1 MARKKG
7 TPQRAP
13 EYKTPGNAKDGS
25 KCYTRPTKS
34 GGSYVTCE
42 GTQDTGRAVRS
53 GPPPKGV
60 KKGTAKRTGGA
71 PGAITKAKQQRLD
84 DRKALLRRGLAVKAA
99 KDKAKAEVPKGS
111 HRMPDGKIM
120 KDKDMPKGS
129 FNVKNTKAASV
140 KGSRKKDI
148 DDRFD
153 RELAA
158 LDRAD
163 NEIEYDKAVAD
174 MRAFAATN
182 PLNRVRKAEFDK
194 AVSDMRAFAATNP
207 IGRGGNASLPYQSLS
222 IQLLQTQTAMDK
234 SNENQAELSSYF
246 D

>member
-1 MARKKG
+1 MGKAR
-7 TPQRAP
+7 
-13 EYKTPGNAKDGS
+13 DGS
-25 KCYTRPTKS
+25 ECYTRQGNS
-34 GGSYVTCE
+34 GTYVTCE
-42 GTQDTGRAVRS
+42 GVKQTGRAVRS

-60 KKGTAKRTGGA
+60 KQTGKAKRTGGA
-71 PGAITKAKQQRLD
+71 PKAK
-84 DRKALLRRGLAVKAA
+84 
-99 KDKAKAEVPKGS
+99 VPKGS

-182 PLNRVRKAEFDK
+182 PLNRVKKAEFDK

-207 IGRGGNASLPYQSLS
+207 IGRAPNASLPYQSLS